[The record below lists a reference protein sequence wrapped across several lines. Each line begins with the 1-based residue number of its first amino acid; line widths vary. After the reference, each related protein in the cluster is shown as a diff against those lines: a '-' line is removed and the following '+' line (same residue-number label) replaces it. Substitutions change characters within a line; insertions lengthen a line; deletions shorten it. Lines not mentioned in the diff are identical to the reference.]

1 MCVLLIPLI
10 AGSIFVIAALVQLKF
25 PPKKISRMYGYRT
38 RRSMQSVATWNF
50 AQRYGSIELLKLG
63 AALMALS
70 PVGCIL
76 PCGELQA
83 LALGLI
89 PLIGGV
95 VLMIIRVERALKR
108 RFEQKQ
114 EKKAP

>member
-1 MCVLLIPLI
+1 MCVLLIPLLTG
-10 AGSIFVIAALVQLKF
+10 AIFVIAALVQLKF
-25 PPKKISRMYGYRT
+25 PPKKINWSYGYRT
-38 RRSMQSVATWNF
+38 RRSTQSEAAWVF

-63 AALMALS
+63 AALMAMS
-70 PVGCIL
+70 PLGCIL
-76 PCGELQA
+76 PFGELQA
-83 LALGLI
+83 FAFGLI

-108 RFEQKQ
+108 RFEQGE